1 MQIVTRP
8 LIAALLLGA
17 TIVAAG
23 AQSEDGTRNAPP
35 DKIQPRTARPGDGT
49 TQPQQ
54 QPNSGSSQAPG
65 SLSDQLRRS
74 GGVLTPPNEGASRTP
89 VIPPPNEGSSSTP
102 VIPPPGTPGGN
113 PDIQPK

>member
-1 MQIVTRP
+1 MQFVTRS
-8 LIAALLLGA
+8 LGAALFLGA

-23 AQSEDGTRNAPP
+23 AQTGDGTRNTPP
-35 DKIQPRTARPGDGT
+35 DKALPGAPPPGNGA
-49 TQPQQ
+49 PQSQ
-54 QPNSGSSQAPG
+54 QPPGSGSSQAPN

-89 VIPPPNEGSSSTP
+89 VIPPPNQGSSSTP

-113 PDIQPK
+113 PEVQPK

>member
-1 MQIVTRP
+1 MQFVTRS
-8 LIAALLLGA
+8 LAAALLLGA
-17 TIVAAG
+17 TIVAAA
-23 AQSEDGTRNAPP
+23 AQSGDGTRNTAP
-35 DKIQPRTARPGDGT
+35 DKALPGSPPGNGA
-49 TQPQQ
+49 TQP
-54 QPNSGSSQAPG
+54 PPGSGSSQAPN